1 MYDPISARYFAA
13 LVPPGDPSA
22 DPSLVSWSNDDRS
35 PSLDAAVDS
44 AAAARLP
51 DGLAA
56 LVPAQSGRGGVLAVD
71 ASGAVRWFGADA
83 RKIAASRRESE
94 SADAAGEE
102 DDDQTRRAKKGRGGG
117 RARAAASTSPRA
129 VVVESASR
137 VAGGGG
143 VLVVTRSGGGRGGSD
158 GIARRAVLHLAPG
171 DETESGA
178 SVTPAWS
185 VALTAAPG
193 RERGDATD
201 PNARVVAASASA
213 DELVV
218 LWSNAVWAAYDPTE
232 TKKAD
237 EAKEEEDDEAK
248 EGDDE
253 ATTTPRTVS
262 PRRTC
267 SLALDDD
274 AGDGGGAGNK
284 KKRAAGAVASGG
296 SASETRSSETS
307 LAAVRLPAASATS
320 LGGGHHLVARVG
332 VGGARGALVATLDS
346 KYGAVH
352 GAMDAS
358 SSSEGEGAGGSGLR
372 GRVDGGVRVEALVG
386 SGGSSAAAA
395 GPLSSASAVFG
406 GAPAQ
411 RALVCVDGEALVCD
425 LPPVGPVTLASAF
438 GALSVDTDR
447 GAAAALAMG
456 REGVAR
462 AAAPPFGGA
471 VAVPRLPEIP
481 PDARGDVIEFEAFD
495 PGSFEPD
502 RSAVEAL
509 DAARAAFESA
519 TLEPGGSKKSG
530 AATTQPL
537 KKSGGAKRA
546 AAVTA
551 ALEPYLRRT
560 ETAPRE
566 FVSAAIAACVLKSL
580 WDPVLALIDAGLV
593 PDSTVAGGL
602 VSAAAEA
609 NRLDVA
615 KRFLVRA
622 NRVGA
627 DDVAL
632 CLDAFLDPDGVPEA
646 PASALR
652 AEARES
658 AEAAVREAEAAAR
671 AEAAAAKPRGGG
683 ERRRPA
689 TRSGG
694 AVRADATLGLRARRR
709 RRGRGVQRGGVPRG
723 ASAPRSGIEAHG
735 RGRVRGGARG
745 RVGGERGGGC
755 SVPHRVARGL
765 RRPRP
770 GPDRAGAGGAS
781 VFIRGRRVDV
791 RAHRRAVHRVR
802 DGRGGEGGG
811 SGRATTSTRRRESGG
826 GARARVRGGREDRG
840 RARARRG
847 GRAGTGGPGRE
858 ERHLLHRGR
867 GLVRRRCDR

>member
-1 MYDPISARYFAA
+1 MHGGSVIGASPGATGAAVVTVQGDGVIVYDVETQVRILAARRLVERDRTPSPPLSRPSLAPRLCSPPPPPPGRPRTHPPRVVRVSPARPASNSPSPRYPRPRPQNAHQERLRSWAVGHGHAFAAPAVYDPISARYFAA

-102 DDDQTRRAKKGRGGG
+102 DDDQTRRAKKAGAAVA
-117 RARAAASTSPRA
+117 RAPRRPPPPAPSSSSPRRASPAAAASSSSRA
-129 VVVESASR
+129 RVEAAAVPTGSR
-137 VAGGGG
+137 GA
-143 VLVVTRSGGGRGGSD
+143 
-158 GIARRAVLHLAPG
+158 AVLHLAAG
-171 DETESGA
+171 DERESGA

-386 SGGSSAAAA
+386 SGGSAPPPPARSRPPPRFSAARPRSARWCA
-395 GPLSSASAVFG
+395 WTARRWCVISRRSGPSRS
-406 GAPAQ
+406 
-411 RALVCVDGEALVCD
+411 
-425 LPPVGPVTLASAF
+425 PPRSGRCRWIPTA
-438 GALSVDTDR
+438 
-447 GAAAALAMG
+447 AAAALAMG

-566 FVSAAIAACVLKSL
+566 FVSAAIAACVLESL

-593 PDSTVAGGL
+593 PDSTVAGG
-602 VSAAAEA
+602 S
-609 NRLDVA
+609 
-615 KRFLVRA
+615 
-622 NRVGA
+622 
-627 DDVAL
+627 
-632 CLDAFLDPDGVPEA
+632 
-646 PASALR
+646 
-652 AEARES
+652 
-658 AEAAVREAEAAAR
+658 
-671 AEAAAAKPRGGG
+671 
-683 ERRRPA
+683 
-689 TRSGG
+689 
-694 AVRADATLGLRARRR
+694 
-709 RRGRGVQRGGVPRG
+709 
-723 ASAPRSGIEAHG
+723 
-735 RGRVRGGARG
+735 
-745 RVGGERGGGC
+745 
-755 SVPHRVARGL
+755 
-765 RRPRP
+765 
-770 GPDRAGAGGAS
+770 
-781 VFIRGRRVDV
+781 
-791 RAHRRAVHRVR
+791 
-802 DGRGGEGGG
+802 
-811 SGRATTSTRRRESGG
+811 
-826 GARARVRGGREDRG
+826 
-840 RARARRG
+840 
-847 GRAGTGGPGRE
+847 
-858 ERHLLHRGR
+858 
-867 GLVRRRCDR
+867 

>member
-22 DPSLVSWSNDDRS
+22 DPSLVSWSDDDRS
-35 PSLDAAVDS
+35 ASLDAAVDS

-158 GIARRAVLHLAPG
+158 GFERRAVLHLAAG
-171 DETESGA
+171 DERESGA

-185 VALTAAPG
+185 VALAAAPG

-201 PNARVVAASASA
+201 PNARVVAASATA

-267 SLALDDD
+267 SLAPDD

-296 SASETRSSETS
+296 STSETRSSETS

-358 SSSEGEGAGGSGLR
+358 SSSEGEGGDGSGLR

-495 PGSFEPD
+495 PGSFDPD

-566 FVSAAIAACVLKSL
+566 FVSAAIAACVLESL

-632 CLDAFLDPDGVPEA
+632 CLDAFLGPDGVPEA

-671 AEAAAAKPRGGG
+671 AAKAAAAKPRGGG
-683 ERRRPA
+683 EKASP
-689 TRSGG
+689 G
-694 AVRADATLGLRARRR
+694 DALRAARSERTRRL
-709 RRGRGVQRGGVPRG
+709 
-723 ASAPRSGIEAHG
+723 ASARVAVAAVEAFSAEAFPAAPLLHALVSKPMDAVG
-735 RGRVRGGARG
+735 FAEALGGTSAANAAAFARFLTAWLEAYADRDLDPIAPAPVG
-745 RVGGERGGGC
+745 LPSLSAVVEWTSALIDAQFTAFAMGGEAKGGGVGGER
-755 SVPHRVARGL
+755 
-765 RRPRP
+765 RRPR
-770 GPDRAGAGGAS
+770 GD
-781 VFIRGRRVDV
+781 
-791 RAHRRAVHRVR
+791 
-802 DGRGGEGGG
+802 E
-811 SGRATTSTRRRESGG
+811 ESGG

-858 ERHLLHRGR
+858 EHHLLH
-867 GLVRRRCDR
+867 

>member
-22 DPSLVSWSNDDRS
+22 DPSLVSWSDDDRS

-102 DDDQTRRAKKGRGGG
+102 DDDDQTRRAKKGRGGG

-158 GIARRAVLHLAPG
+158 GVERRAVLHLAAG
-171 DETESGA
+171 DERESGA

-185 VALTAAPG
+185 VALAAAPG
-193 RERGDATD
+193 RERGDVTD
-201 PNARVVAASASA
+201 PNARVVAASATA

-237 EAKEEEDDEAK
+237 EAKEQDDDEAK

-267 SLALDDD
+267 SLAPDD

-358 SSSEGEGAGGSGLR
+358 SSSEGEGADGSGLR

-495 PGSFEPD
+495 PGSFDPD

-566 FVSAAIAACVLKSL
+566 FVSAAIAACVLESL

-632 CLDAFLDPDGVPEA
+632 CLDAFLGPDGVPEA

-671 AEAAAAKPRGGG
+671 AAKAAAAKPRGGG
-683 ERRRPA
+683 EKASP
-689 TRSGG
+689 G
-694 AVRADATLGLRARRR
+694 DALRAARSERTRRLASAR
-709 RRGRGVQRGGVPRG
+709 VAVAAVEAFSAEAFPAAPLLHALVSKPMDAVGFAEALGG
-723 ASAPRSGIEAHG
+723 ASAANAAAFARFLTAWLEAYADRDLDPIAPAPVG
-735 RGRVRGGARG
+735 LPSLSAVVEWTSALIDAQFTAFAM
-745 RVGGERGGGC
+745 GGE
-755 SVPHRVARGL
+755 AK
-765 RRPRP
+765 
-770 GPDRAGAGGAS
+770 
-781 VFIRGRRVDV
+781 
-791 RAHRRAVHRVR
+791 
-802 DGRGGEGGG
+802 GGG
-811 SGRATTSTRRRESGG
+811 SGASDDVHEATRRAAAALERACAAAGRTA
-826 GARARVRGGREDRG
+826 GALAHVAE
-840 RARARRG
+840 
-847 GRAGTGGPGRE
+847 GGPVPEDQGVKSATYSIE
-858 ERHLLHRGR
+858 
-867 GLVRRRCDR
+867 VVDW